1 MMEKE
6 AEVAKTEEIK
16 MSVVELDPEETWD
29 EGKLLRTP
37 VKTRQQP
44 GPSSEGEI
52 VPQTGNCSLSFSRSR
67 CSLSREVPLSF
78 TSCADAQGGMRDGG
92 MGLGAPHTHT
102 QPSGHVP
109 FISRIWVRCLSH
121 ACPLDSP
128 QQISYPLP
136 PSGQISRRQIDIF
149 LIFPRK

>member
-37 VKTRQQP
+37 VKTRQQA

-52 VPQTGNCSLSFSRSR
+52 VPQTGNCSLSLSLARVAL
-67 CSLSREVPLSF
+67 SLSLAKFVC
-78 TSCADAQGGMRDGG
+78 SCADAQGGMRDGG

-102 QPSGHVP
+102 
-109 FISRIWVRCLSH
+109 RRLLKCLPR
-121 ACPLDSP
+121 AYKL
-128 QQISYPLP
+128 
-136 PSGQISRRQIDIF
+136 RQHF
-149 LIFPRK
+149 SLLTCQF